1 MKKFLLTLGAVAL
14 FAAPSF
20 AQDELADNEQLI
32 DLEFYGESSINWV
45 DPDLSAPDAQL
56 STMECTLVQNA
67 TDSEGNLHFTILNAF
82 NSGAPLSFYFN
93 PADEDDN
100 HFLPMHFEES
110 EYVKFNDEGSWI
122 DAILN
127 TGTQWTM
134 GTKGGDPVTIN
145 RICFRET
152 GPEPWLHVLQDE
164 IFEYEARWYMWAES
178 SSGWLE
184 CHHVVFYFDNLL
196 GEAAVAKVEID
207 NSPVEYY
214 NLQGV
219 KVANPTNGL
228 YIVRQG
234 KKAHKVMIKK

>member
-20 AQDELADNEQLI
+20 AQDELADNEQKI
-32 DLEFYGESSINWV
+32 DLEFYGDSASDWSV
-45 DPDLSAPDAQL
+45 PDLSAPDAKL

-67 TDSEGNLHFTILNAF
+67 TDSEGNFHFTLLNAF

-93 PADEDDN
+93 PANEDDD
-100 HFLPMHFEES
+100 HFLTMHFEET
-110 EYVKFNDEGSWI
+110 EYVKFNVEADFI

-134 GTKGGDPVTIN
+134 DTKDGDPVTMN
-145 RICFRET
+145 RINFRET
-152 GPEPWLHVLQDE
+152 NPAPQVQILQDDA
-164 IFEYEARWYMWAES
+164 FEYEARLYMWADS
-178 SSGWLE
+178 SSGWLD
-184 CHHVVFYFDNLL
+184 CHHVVFYFDNML
-196 GEAAVAKVEID
+196 GESSVAKIEVD

-219 KVANPTNGL
+219 KVTNPTNGL